1 MPLWRAPPFN
11 MRNKVIRIIASL
23 LLVFCVCN
31 LIPAASAASI
41 TIPFTFDGVNSNYC
55 DKVITDKVTAN
66 NKALTISKTYLKVV
80 NSGDEITIE
89 NKTGQALNKGYYF
102 LNRQAGNSEKW
113 KKNDTKKKVSD
124 LAADYKVTA
133 TALYENGFSK
143 QSVSDADAIYY
154 FIAFKP
160 SSFNNTKYA
169 EADNFAILIQVKQS
183 SQTLTP
189 AQKAPLQEVYD
200 SVTGD
205 NEKNWYQTGDRYNGN
220 KADTITD
227 RNSGFW
233 AEFTKEGG
241 PRDDAKDTLEASTAT
256 EADIKAAAAKLT
268 AARAK
273 LIPKTELNAT
283 KLYEALQDQNYSE
296 EFLEKF
302 TKPSVEKFLAARKA
316 AQAYLDSLFDAT
328 TGRRKTFRPI
338 RRRPM
343 VWPK

>member
-1 MPLWRAPPFN
+1 

-241 PRDDAKDTLEASTAT
+241 PG
-256 EADIKAAAAKLT
+256 
-268 AARAK
+268 
-273 LIPKTELNAT
+273 
-283 KLYEALQDQNYSE
+283 
-296 EFLEKF
+296 
-302 TKPSVEKFLAARKA
+302 
-316 AQAYLDSLFDAT
+316 AT
-328 TGRRKTFRPI
+328 TRRTRWKRQRQRRPI
-338 RRRPM
+338 SRQPQ
-343 VWPK
+343 PS